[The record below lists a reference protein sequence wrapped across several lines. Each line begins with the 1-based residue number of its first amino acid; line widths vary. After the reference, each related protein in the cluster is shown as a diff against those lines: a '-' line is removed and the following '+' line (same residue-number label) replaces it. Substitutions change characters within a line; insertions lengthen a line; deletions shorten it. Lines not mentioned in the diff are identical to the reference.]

1 MMQDKDFETLFLV
14 NETQAPICISY
25 GDKQQFIVY
34 GKDCREVRKTTWKA
48 ACKRCPQ
55 LLDMVKAG
63 DLRILSMSAD
73 SKEILQIVERL
84 DRLGKAKQMEWEH
97 MSPEDAA
104 IALQQKR
111 RADYNEAAFPA
122 YKNKDR
128 EIV

>member
-1 MMQDKDFETLFLV
+1 MMQDNFETIFLV
-14 NETQAPICISY
+14 NETQAAICIPYADRKS
-25 GDKQQFIVY
+25 FVVY
-34 GKDCREVRKTTWKA
+34 AKDVREVKKTTWKA
-48 ACKRCPQ
+48 ACKCCPQ
-55 LLDMVKAG
+55 VLDMVKVG
-63 DLRILSMSAD
+63 DLRVLSMPAD

-111 RADYNEAAFPA
+111 RADYNDAASPF
-122 YKNKDR
+122 YKNKDK

>member
-55 LLDMVKAG
+55 LLDMVKNG
-63 DLRILSMSAD
+63 DLRTLFMPENVN
-73 SKEILQIVERL
+73 EILQIVEKL
-84 DRLGKAKQMEWEH
+84 DKLTRVKQMEWERL
-97 MSPEDAA
+97 SPEDSAL
-104 IALQQKR
+104 ALQQKL
-111 RADYNEAAFPA
+111 RAGYNEAAFPA

>member
-1 MMQDKDFETLFLV
+1 MMQDNFETIFLV
-14 NETQAPICISY
+14 NETQAAICISY
-25 GDKQQFIVY
+25 GEKQQFIVY

-48 ACKRCPQ
+48 ACKCCPQ
-55 LLDMVKAG
+55 VLDMVKVG
-63 DLRILSMSAD
+63 DLRVLSMPAD

-97 MSPEDAA
+97 MTPEDAA

-111 RADYNEAAFPA
+111 RADYNNAATPFHRD
-122 YKNKDR
+122 KDR